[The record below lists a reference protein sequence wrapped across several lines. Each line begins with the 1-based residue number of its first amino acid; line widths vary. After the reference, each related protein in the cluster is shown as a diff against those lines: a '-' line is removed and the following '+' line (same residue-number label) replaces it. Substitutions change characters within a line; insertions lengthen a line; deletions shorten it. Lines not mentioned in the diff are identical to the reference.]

1 MLAQPGALP
10 PDAATPPRHTGGM
23 GRDPETTAAGL
34 LSLGR
39 RAVDVAAELIRS
51 RRPAAVIAKGDRD
64 QVTDVDFAV
73 ERTIRDL
80 LAEATPGIGFLGE
93 EEGRSGDTART
104 PHTWA
109 LDPIDGTVNYAAGSP
124 LCAVSL
130 ALLEEGQPVLGVIDL
145 PFLGQRYWATA
156 GGGAFVNGEPVRAP
170 ARPRMLSES
179 IIALGDF
186 ATGPDAAEQNDF
198 QLRLAGL
205 LAGRALRI
213 RMLGSAAIDL
223 AWLAAGRHHASLT
236 LCNRS
241 WDMAAGV
248 VIARE
253 AGATVVDL
261 DGSDYSLASRSVIAA
276 ASRLGEELLATVEEA
291 QASP

>member
-1 MLAQPGALP
+1 MAP
-10 PDAATPPRHTGGM
+10 
-23 GRDPETTAAGL
+23 DPEATLPGL
-34 LSLGR
+34 LSVGR
-39 RAVDVAAELIRS
+39 RAVGVAAELIRT
-51 RRPAAVIAKGDRD
+51 RRPAAVNAKADRD
-64 QVTDVDFAV
+64 PVTDVDLAV
-73 ERTIRDL
+73 ERTVRDL

-93 EEGRSGDTART
+93 EEGRSGDPARA
-104 PHTWA
+104 PRTWV

-156 GGGAFVNGEPVRAP
+156 GGGSFVNGEPVPAN
-170 ARPRMLSES
+170 ARPRMLSDA
-179 IIALGDF
+179 IVALGDF
-186 ATGPDAAEQNDF
+186 ATGPDAAEQNDL
-198 QLRLAGL
+198 QLRLVRL

-223 AWLAAGRHHASLT
+223 AWLAAGRHHASVT

-253 AGATVVDL
+253 AGATVADL
-261 DGSDYSLASRSVIAA
+261 DGSGYSLTSRSVIAA
-276 ASRLGEELLATVEEA
+276 AGRLGEELLATVEEA
-291 QASP
+291 LASP

>member
-1 MLAQPGALP
+1 
-10 PDAATPPRHTGGM
+10 M
-23 GRDPETTAAGL
+23 GRDLETTVAGL
-34 LSLGR
+34 LSVGR
-39 RAVDVAAELIRS
+39 RATGVAAELIRT
-51 RRPAAVIAKGDRD
+51 RRPAVVTAKGDRD
-64 QVTDVDFAV
+64 SVTDVDLAV
-73 ERTIRDL
+73 ERTIRGL

-93 EEGRSGDTART
+93 EEGASADTART
-104 PHTWA
+104 PQTWA
-109 LDPIDGTVNYAAGSP
+109 LDPIDGTANYAAGSP

-130 ALLEEGQPVLGVIDL
+130 ALLEGGQPVLGVIDL

-156 GGGAFVNGEPVRAP
+156 GGGAFLNGELVQASVRP
-170 ARPRMLSES
+170 WRLSDA
-179 IIALGDF
+179 IVALGDF
-186 ATGPDAAEQNDF
+186 ATDPDSTGQNNL

-223 AWLAAGRHHASLT
+223 AWLAAGRHHASIT
-236 LCNRS
+236 LCNWS

-253 AGATVVDL
+253 AGATVADL
-261 DGSDYSLASRSVIAA
+261 DGSGYSLASRSVIAA
-276 ASRLGEELLATVEEA
+276 AGRLGEELLATVEEA

>member
-1 MLAQPGALP
+1 MLAQAGVLP
-10 PDAATPPRHTGGM
+10 PDAGTPPRHTGGM
-23 GRDPETTAAGL
+23 GRDLETTVAGL
-34 LSLGR
+34 LSVGR
-39 RAVDVAAELIRS
+39 RATGVAAEVIRT
-51 RRPAAVIAKGDRD
+51 RRPAVITAKGDRD
-64 QVTDVDFAV
+64 SVTDVDLAV
-73 ERTIRDL
+73 EHTIRDL

-93 EEGRSGDTART
+93 EEGTSAGTAGAPR
-104 PHTWA
+104 TWA

-145 PFLGQRYWATA
+145 PFLNQRYWATA

-170 ARPRMLSES
+170 VPPGMLGEA
-179 IIALGDF
+179 IVALGDF
-186 ATGPDAAEQNDF
+186 ATGPDAAGQNDL

-223 AWLAAGRHHASLT
+223 AWLAAGRHHASIT
-236 LCNRS
+236 LCNRP

-253 AGATVVDL
+253 AGATVADL

-276 ASRLGEELLATVEEA
+276 AGRLGEELLATVEEA

>member
-1 MLAQPGALP
+1 
-10 PDAATPPRHTGGM
+10 M
-23 GRDPETTAAGL
+23 GRDPETTVAGL
-34 LSLGR
+34 LSVGC
-39 RAVDVAAELIRS
+39 RAIAVAAELIRT
-51 RRPAAVIAKGDRD
+51 RRPAAVTPKGDRD
-64 QVTDVDFAV
+64 PVTDVDLAV

-93 EEGRSGDTART
+93 EEGRSGAATRA
-104 PHTWA
+104 PQTWA
-109 LDPIDGTVNYAAGSP
+109 LDPIDGTVNYTAGSP

-145 PFLGQRYWATA
+145 PFLGQRFWAAA

-276 ASRLGEELLATVEEA
+276 AGRLGPELLATVEEA
-291 QASP
+291 QAGP

>member
-1 MLAQPGALP
+1 
-10 PDAATPPRHTGGM
+10 M
-23 GRDPETTAAGL
+23 GRDPEATLAEL
-34 LSLGR
+34 LSVGR
-39 RAVDVAAELIRS
+39 RAVGVAAEMIRS
-51 RRPAAVIAKGDRD
+51 RGPAAVTAKGDRD
-64 QVTDVDFAV
+64 QVTDVDLAV

-104 PHTWA
+104 PQTWA

-145 PFLGQRYWATA
+145 PFLGQQYWATA
-156 GGGAFVNGEPVRAP
+156 GGGAFLNGEPVRAP
-170 ARPRMLSES
+170 AGPRVLGEA
-179 IIALGDF
+179 IVALGDF
-186 ATGPDAAEQNDF
+186 ATGPDATGQNDL

-223 AWLAAGRHHASLT
+223 AWLAAGRHHASVT
-236 LCNRS
+236 LCNRP

-253 AGATVVDL
+253 AGATVADL
-261 DGSDYSLASRSVIAA
+261 DGSGYSLASRSVIVATG
-276 ASRLGEELLATVEEA
+276 RLGEELLATVEEA

>member
-1 MLAQPGALP
+1 MG
-10 PDAATPPRHTGGM
+10 PDPQ
-23 GRDPETTAAGL
+23 TTLTGL
-34 LSLGR
+34 LSVGR
-39 RAVDVAAELIRS
+39 RAAGVAAELIRT
-51 RRPAAVIAKGDRD
+51 RRPAAVTAKGDRD
-64 QVTDVDFAV
+64 PVTDVDLAV
-73 ERTIRDL
+73 ERAIRDL
-80 LAEATPGIGFLGE
+80 LAEARPPIGSLGG
-93 EEGRSGDTART
+93 EEGRRGDTPRA
-104 PHTWA
+104 PQTWA

-130 ALLEEGQPVLGVIDL
+130 ALVEEGQPVLGVIDL

-156 GGGAFVNGEPVRAP
+156 GGGAFINGEPVQVP
-170 ARPRMLSES
+170 ARPRILSEAVV
-179 IIALGDF
+179 ALGDF
-186 ATGPDAAEQNDF
+186 ATGPGAAEQNDL

-223 AWLAAGRHHASLT
+223 AWLAAGRHHASIT

-253 AGATVVDL
+253 AGASVADL
-261 DGSDYSLASRSVIAA
+261 DGSGYSLASRSVIAA
-276 ASRLGEELLATVEEA
+276 AGQLEEELLATVEEA
-291 QASP
+291 QARS

>member
-1 MLAQPGALP
+1 
-10 PDAATPPRHTGGM
+10 M
-23 GRDPETTAAGL
+23 GRDPETTIGGL
-34 LSLGR
+34 LSVGR
-39 RAVDVAAELIRS
+39 TAIGVAAELIRT
-51 RRPAAVIAKGDRD
+51 RRPAAVTAKGDRD
-64 QVTDVDFAV
+64 SVTDVDLAV

-93 EEGRSGDTART
+93 EEGRSTDTAPT
-104 PHTWA
+104 PHTWT

-130 ALLEEGQPVLGVIDL
+130 ALLEERQPVLGVIDL

-156 GGGAFVNGEPVRAP
+156 GGGAFVNGELIQAP
-170 ARPRMLSES
+170 AGPRMLSEA
-179 IIALGDF
+179 IVALGDF
-186 ATGPDAAEQNDF
+186 ATGPDAAGQNDL

-223 AWLAAGRHHASLT
+223 AWLAAGRHHASVT

-253 AGATVVDL
+253 AGATVADL
-261 DGSDYSLASRSVIAA
+261 DGSGYSLVSRSVIAA
-276 ASRLGEELLATVEEA
+276 AGQLGEELLAIVAEA
-291 QASP
+291 QPTP